1 MSSKSRK
8 YENWIAASAGE
19 GLRRMTLA
27 ADFTV
32 AAAAEGASTP
42 TFRLVA
48 YTGAPIRQ
56 GWSRN
61 ALVLDLAGMDL
72 SNQSI
77 PILFGHDA
85 SLESV
90 VGQATAVTSDGS
102 QLIVEGVVLGVS
114 ETASRVMELA
124 RRGMKF
130 QASVGA
136 DVGRIENIQAGE
148 TVAVNNR
155 QFSGP
160 VSIVRGSALR
170 ETSIV
175 LMGADGATSAAIAA
189 EATEDVLMA
198 DTANSTPDEAVKAS
212 PEAAAQV
219 AAGHVTEPTTTA
231 EQAKEKTM
239 GDLKAQLI
247 SEIKAEL
254 LDGLRASRPAAPAVH
269 VVAKT
274 DAADPKVVTAALCM
288 AGGLPEVESQ
298 FDERTLE
305 AAHQKSRGIGLQDVL
320 IEAAR
325 ANGYDGPA
333 RLKTDSAIRDAV
345 KAAFA
350 THTIAN
356 VLAATY
362 NKFLLAGYTAVE
374 ATWSA
379 ISSVRNVSDFKSV
392 TGVRVNGGF
401 EFEEV
406 AADGELKSADASDE
420 TRTIKA
426 KTYGRITSLTRQ
438 DIINDDLGALSV
450 IPTRLGRGAA
460 IKLNKVFWA
469 EFLSNNGTYYQAAT
483 PGSGNNLSIS
493 SLEAAYQAYG
503 QLTDPDGNPLGVT
516 PSILLVPKG
525 LGIAARKLNSS
536 ANMLVSSL
544 GSTSSKVLEPQENV
558 LRGLLDP
565 VESSYLTTA
574 ATASQSTWWLCASPS
589 DLPAMEVAFLNGVR
603 VPTVEQAEASFNN
616 LGVQMRGYFD
626 FGVAKAEKL
635 AAYRMAHS

>member
-1 MSSKSRK
+1 MSNKQSKHRK
-8 YENWIAASAGE
+8 HIAASAGE
-19 GLRRMTLA
+19 LRRMTLA

-32 AAAAEGASTP
+32 AAAAEGAATP

-90 VGQATAVTSDGS
+90 VGQATSVTSDGS

-114 ETASRVMELA
+114 ETANRVMELA

-148 TVAVNNR
+148 SIAVNNR

-189 EATEDVLMA
+189 EASEDVLMA

-212 PEAAAQV
+212 TEAAAQV
-219 AAGHVTEPTTTA
+219 AAGNVTEPTTEPKA
-231 EQAKEKTM
+231 QEKTM
-239 GDLKAQLI
+239 GDIKAELI
-247 SEIKAEL
+247 AEIKAEI

-269 VVAKT
+269 VVAKPEVN
-274 DAADPKVVTAALCM
+274 DVKVVTAALCM
-288 AGGLPEVESQ
+288 AGGLSSVEKEY
-298 FDERTLE
+298 DERTLE
-305 AAHQKSRGIGLQDVL
+305 AAHKRSRSIGLQDVL

-333 RLKTDSAIRDAV
+333 RIRDSGTLGQV
-345 KAAFA
+345 LKAAFA
-350 THTIAN
+350 THLISN

-362 NKFLLAGYTAVE
+362 GKFLLNGFTGVE
-374 ATWSA
+374 AVWDM
-379 ISSVRNVSDFKSV
+379 ISSIRNVSDFKSV

-401 EFEEV
+401 DFEEV
-406 AADGELKSADASDE
+406 AADGELKSADVTDE
-420 TRTIKA
+420 ARTIKA
-426 KTYGRITSLTRQ
+426 KTYGRISSLTRQ
-438 DIINDDLGALSV
+438 DIINDDLGALTV
-450 IPTRLGRGAA
+450 LPTRLGRGAGL
-460 IKLNKVFWA
+460 KLNSVFWS
-469 EFLSNNGTYYQAAT
+469 EFESSNSTYYSKETAAA
-483 PGSGNNLSIS
+483 GNALSIS
-493 SLEAAYQAYG
+493 SLKTATTGYRK
-503 QLTDPDGNPLGVT
+503 LTDPDGKPLAVT
-516 PSILLVPKG
+516 PRMLLVPPE
-525 LGIAARKLNSS
+525 LEITAAELMSGSLLITGENSTRTNVNVLAGRYQVVSS
-536 ANMLVSSL
+536 AYLSS
-544 GSTSSKVLEPQENV
+544 
-558 LRGLLDP
+558 
-565 VESSYLTTA
+565 A
-574 ATASQSTWWLCASPS
+574 STWWLAASPS

-603 VPTVEQAEASFNN
+603 VPTVEQAEADFNV

-626 FGVAKAEKL
+626 FGVAKAESRG
-635 AAYRMAHS
+635 AYRMATA

>member
-1 MSSKSRK
+1 MSSKKRK
-8 YENWIAASAGE
+8 HEKFIAASAGD
-19 GLRRMTLA
+19 GMRRMTLA
-27 ADFTV
+27 ADFAVV
-32 AAAAEGASTP
+32 AAADGAQP

-90 VGQATAVTSDGS
+90 VGQATSVQSDGS
-102 QLIVEGVVLGVS
+102 QLIVEGTVLGVS
-114 ETASRVMELA
+114 DTAQRVLELA

-148 TVAVNNR
+148 SVAVNNR
-155 QFSGP
+155 QFAGP

-175 LMGADGATSAAIAA
+175 LMGADGATSASIAAQEVSMADNATQTPDEVKASA
-189 EATEDVLMA
+189 EATAPVAVEIK
-198 DTANSTPDEAVKAS
+198 PEVKAAE
-212 PEAAAQV
+212 PAIDKEALV
-219 AAGHVTEPTTTA
+219 
-231 EQAKEKTM
+231 KEIR
-239 GDLKAQLI
+239 DRVQ
-247 SEIKAEL
+247 AEL

-269 VVAKT
+269 VVAKV
-274 DAADPKVVTAALCM
+274 DNNDPKVVTAALCM
-288 AGGLPEVESQ
+288 AGGLPDVEKH

-305 AAHQKSRGIGLQDVL
+305 AAHGKSRGIGLQEVL
-320 IEAAR
+320 VEAAK
-325 ANGYDGPA
+325 ANGYEGSA
-333 RLKTDSAIRDAV
+333 RLKTDSTIREV
-345 KAAFA
+345 IRAAFA
-350 THTIAN
+350 THNIAN

-362 NKFLLAGYTAVE
+362 NKFLLNGFTAVE

-379 ISSVRNVSDFKSV
+379 ISAVRSVSDFKTV
-392 TGVRVNGGF
+392 TGIRVNGGF

-406 AADGELKSADASDE
+406 AGDGELKSADASDE

-426 KTYGRITSLTRQ
+426 KTYGRISSLTRQ

-450 IPTRLGRGAA
+450 LPTRLGRGAA
-460 IKLNKVFWA
+460 IKLNKVFWT
-469 EFLSNNGTYYQAAT
+469 EFLLNNSTYYQAAT
-483 PGSGNNLSIS
+483 PGAGNNLAIG
-493 SLEAAYQAYG
+493 SLEAAYTAYG
-503 QLTDPDGNPLGVT
+503 QLNDPDGNPLGVT
-516 PSILLVPKG
+516 PGLLLVPKG
-525 LGIAARKLNSS
+525 LAITARKLNAS

-558 LRGLLDP
+558 MRGLLDP
-565 VESSYLTTA
+565 VESSYLPTA
-574 ATASQSTWWLCASPS
+574 ATASQSNWWLVANPS

-603 VPTVEQAEASFNN
+603 VPTVEQAEADFNV

-635 AAYRMAHS
+635 SCYRMAHS